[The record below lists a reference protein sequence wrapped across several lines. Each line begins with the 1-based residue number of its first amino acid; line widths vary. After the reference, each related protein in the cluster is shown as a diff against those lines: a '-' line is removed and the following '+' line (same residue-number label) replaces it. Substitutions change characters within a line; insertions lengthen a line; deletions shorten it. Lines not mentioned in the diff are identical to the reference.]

1 MRCRTRSLLILLIA
15 CVAAG
20 CAGPHGADRIGVD
33 ADTGEPVPWPYWPAG
48 MRIHPLSRLVRDGES
63 GQTVIEARI
72 EFVDRD
78 GHTSRACG
86 QLRIDL
92 HDATAAFPAGP
103 VVTWEMDLRDL
114 ATNRRR
120 YDDVT
125 RTYLFPL
132 DTEVDPFPQQPEL
145 RAYFLSADG
154 RKLSED
160 ALRLRTE

>member
-1 MRCRTRSLLILLIA
+1 MHYRARFVPILLII
-15 CVAAG
+15 CGVAG
-20 CAGPHGADRIGVD
+20 CAAPLSADRVGVD
-33 ADTGEPVPWPYWPAG
+33 PETGEPVPWPYWPTG
-48 MRIHPLSRLVRDGES
+48 MRIHPLSRLVTNTDS
-63 GQTVIEARI
+63 GRTVIEVRI

-92 HDATAAFPAGP
+92 HDASTTFPTQP
-103 VVTWEMDLRDL
+103 VATWEMDLRDL
-114 ATNRRR
+114 GINRRR

-132 DTEVDPFPQQPEL
+132 DTEVDSLPEQPEL

-154 RKLSED
+154 RPLTED